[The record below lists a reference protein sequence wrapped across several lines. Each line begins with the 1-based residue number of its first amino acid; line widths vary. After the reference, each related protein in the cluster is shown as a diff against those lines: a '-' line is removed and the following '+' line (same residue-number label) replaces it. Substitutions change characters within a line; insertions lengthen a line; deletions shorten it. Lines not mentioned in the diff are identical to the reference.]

1 MYHRTGIKIYIVA
14 IFTFALFLY
23 FKLCIT
29 AQQNE
34 KVKHHHQSYIY
45 KNL

>member
-23 FKLCIT
+23 FKLVCIT

-45 KNL
+45 KK